1 MPQLMQL
8 WGIRIVERAIQHNQ
22 VVFGKNGSGTWNNE
36 FTNAAAL
43 RLEFSNL
50 TYVSYSNKAAGS
62 IEFSRSSDRQD
73 FENDCICAEIQYSSR

>member
-36 FTNAAAL
+36 FTKWRDIATGIF
-43 RLEFSNL
+43 ESNL
-50 TYVSYSNKAAGS
+50 RILFEQGGGFDRILTFFGS
-62 IEFSRSSDRQD
+62 ARLR
-73 FENDCICAEIQYSSR
+73 N